1 MKKRLF
7 LTVFAV
13 IAAIICIL
21 GFAACA
27 TNGNGTGG
35 SGGSISGGNNDNNDN
50 DNNGGGNTDDN
61 DENGGEETPAPHT
74 HSSDKWLF
82 NKDSHW
88 KLCNGC
94 GEEFEKDYHDETK
107 DCGICG
113 YVYTT
118 DGLTYELN
126 AEKTAYTVTGIGEA
140 TDSNVKI
147 PETHENLPVTAI
159 AVRAFSQ
166 CTSIISIEIPDS
178 VTEIGSQAFYEC
190 ANLKSVVLPAQLTK
204 IESNLFFDCAMLDT
218 VTIPVSVT
226 EISAKALA
234 GCVRLKTVNYG
245 GTTAQWNS
253 ITKGDSWKHNSNSFT
268 VKCSDGDIT
277 AAEA

>member
-13 IAAIICIL
+13 IAAIICTL

-27 TNGNGTGG
+27 TNGNGTGSG
-35 SGGSISGGNNDNNDN
+35 GGSISGGNNDNNDN

-61 DENGGEETPAPHT
+61 DDNDGEETPAPHT

-82 NKDSHW
+82 DKNSHW

-94 GEEFEKDYHDETK
+94 GEEFEKAYHDENG
-107 DCGICG
+107 DCEVCG
-113 YVYTT
+113 YAYATE
-118 DGLTYELN
+118 GLAYELN

-140 TDSNVKI
+140 TDSKI
-147 PETHENLPVTAI
+147 AIPAEYNGLPVTGI
-159 AVRAFSQ
+159 AVRAFNKSL
-166 CTSIISIEIPDS
+166 TITAVTVPDS
-178 VTEIGSQAFYEC
+178 VTTIGSQAFYEC
-190 ANLKSVVLPAQLTK
+190 ANLKSVVLPVQLTK

-268 VKCSDGDIT
+268 VKCSNGDI
-277 AAEA
+277 AAEEA